1 MLEERGLGNIL
12 KETWRHCAR
21 FSKVTAIGFLENKTS
36 LLRIIT
42 EPR

>member
-1 MLEERGLGNIL
+1 MLEERVLRNIM

-21 FSKVTAIGFLENKTS
+21 FSKVTAIGFLENKIS

-42 EPR
+42 EAR